1 MVVVTTSNH
10 ACFVAEL
17 NRINAQIARR
27 DAEISLE
34 RLSNKPFLTWSVT
47 TPPHLKYV
55 ATVLCNLSSV
65 ACFLTLMFHKVVWPH
80 TQGAVWFLI
89 TSLLQIYQ
97 GIFQWKKYW
106 KSVQALTELC
116 TTVQQLYNAP
126 RHIYSVGYS
135 RNTGLSTSV
144 NFTAH

>member
-10 ACFVAEL
+10 ACFVAEV
-17 NRINAQIARR
+17 NRINAQIAHR

-55 ATVLCNLSSV
+55 ATVLCNLSSI

-80 TQGAVWFLI
+80 TQGAV
-89 TSLLQIYQ
+89 
-97 GIFQWKKYW
+97 
-106 KSVQALTELC
+106 
-116 TTVQQLYNAP
+116 
-126 RHIYSVGYS
+126 
-135 RNTGLSTSV
+135 
-144 NFTAH
+144 